1 MQVNV
6 FFTSKLGHV
15 RNLKS
20 SRPFIVSPFI
30 VPDELGV
37 RAGLLKTVINS
48 HTVPVSPKDLN
59 RVVMEHAS

>member
-37 RAGLLKTVINS
+37 RAGILG
-48 HTVPVSPKDLN
+48 
-59 RVVMEHAS
+59 RRQ